1 MSSFA
6 RVAAPTALRTETAI
20 RALPQPAE
28 IAIVSDP
35 RAIEADWR
43 RFEVSAAGHVFQ
55 TFDVMEPW
63 LRHVGAARGVSP
75 RIVIGRGEGGS
86 VLFLLPLGIRH
97 CLGARVLQWL
107 GDDHADYHAGLF
119 APHFLASLAADPDEG
134 RALVESVVARFKGE
148 ADVAYFRRQ
157 PASIAGYPNPFAAW
171 HAFPHLVRSHWT
183 RLAGSWDAYYR
194 SKRDSGS
201 RRHDRLK
208 WQKMEALGPV
218 AIIDAKTPAEIRPIL
233 KALFAQKQRSL
244 AARGVPNIF
253 ASQAVRD
260 FYEAVALKPYP
271 EGPSHVSAIECN
283 GEIVAAN
290 WGLVHGNRYYY
301 VLTSYDAGPVAR
313 LSPGRAL
320 MHHLMR
326 WSIDR
331 GVEEFD
337 FTIGDEDFKEH
348 WCEQTESLYDSC
360 ALLSARGLPFW
371 LTLRAER
378 GAKRVVKASPRLT
391 RLANYVRSRLAA
403 RRG

>member
-1 MSSFA
+1 VYSLA

-20 RALPQPAE
+20 RDLPQPAE
-28 IAIVSDP
+28 IAVVSDP

-63 LRHVGAARGVSP
+63 LHHVGAARGVSP
-75 RIVIGRGEGGS
+75 RIVIGRAAGGGL
-86 VLFLLPLGIRH
+86 LFLLPLGIRH
-97 CLGARVLQWL
+97 CLGARVVEWL

-119 APHFLASLAADPDEG
+119 APHFLASLAADPDG
-134 RALVESVVARFKGE
+134 DRAFVGSIVTRFKGE

-157 PASIAGYPNPFAAW
+157 PASIAGHPNPFAAW
-171 HAFPHLVRSHWT
+171 HAYPHLVRSHRT
-183 RLAGSWDAYYR
+183 HLAGSWDAYYR
-194 SKRDSGS
+194 SKRNSGS
-201 RRHDRLK
+201 RRRDRLK
-208 WQKMEALGPV
+208 WQKMEATGPV
-218 AIIDAKTPAEIRPIL
+218 AIIDAVEPAEIRRVL
-233 KALFAQKQRSL
+233 KALFAQKQQSL
-244 AARGVPNIF
+244 AARGVPNMF
-253 ASQAVRD
+253 ASEAVRE

-271 EGPSHVSAIECN
+271 HGPSHVSAIECN
-283 GEIVAAN
+283 GKIVAAN
-290 WGLVHGNRYYY
+290 WGLVRGNRYYY

-320 MHHLMR
+320 MRHLMR

-331 GVEEFD
+331 GIEEFD

-348 WCEQTESLYDSC
+348 WCEESEGLRDSC
-360 ALLSARGLPFW
+360 ALLGARGLPLW
-371 LTLRAER
+371 IMLRAER
-378 GAKRVVKASPRLT
+378 GAKRLVKASPRLT